1 MSDLPVSNWVEK
13 HGPLFP
19 PKAKFLDVA
28 CGGGRHSLFLARQG
42 CVVTAVDID
51 TAAVRSLAHPEVYI
65 VDADLEQGSWP
76 FGSEEFGGILV
87 SNYLWRPLFTSLIAS
102 LKPEG
107 ILLYETFAVGN
118 EAYGRPKNPDFLL
131 EEGELLKVFRDF
143 DVLDYYHGTQT
154 LPQTAVRQ
162 GIVARKPAAK

>member
-13 HGPLFP
+13 HGPLFR
-19 PKAKFLDVA
+19 PKEKVLDVA

-42 CVVTAVDID
+42 CAVTAVDID
-51 TAAVRSLAHPEVYI
+51 TTAIRSLGHPELHI
-65 VDADLEQGSWP
+65 VDADLEEGGWL
-76 FGSEEFGGILV
+76 FGAETFGGILV
-87 SNYLWRPLFTSLIAS
+87 SNYLWRPLFNSLIAA

-154 LPQTAVRQ
+154 YPQTAVRQ